1 VPQGGYLRS
10 ELTARLGD
18 ERRAA
23 TLRVSNPFDVAGT
36 RYGIGS
42 PYQLSEP
49 RSIPVRPLTVRLT
62 FDAAF

>member
-1 VPQGGYLRS
+1 MPQGGYVRS

-23 TLRVSNPFDVAGT
+23 TLRISNPLNQEGV

-42 PYQLSEP
+42 PYQLASP
-49 RSIPVRPLTVRLT
+49 QAVPVRPLTVRLS
-62 FDAAF
+62 FEAAF